1 MLETDTS
8 IKPTSDEATAQSPT
22 TPTSPTQSN
31 SRYSTHIVL
40 TTYPGQSGIDPI
52 PLEWGA
58 PDAKSRGPVVVSRS
72 SALLKRRN
80 AMGAHGGSYSIY
92 NALAIAAGDLEPNFR
107 PDLSNSQP
115 TFNFPW
121 QPAWADKTK
130 IVSMDPWGHDIV
142 NQFRDEL
149 SKGWDIRPTM
159 AVTRANMNFAEIAD
173 AVKEGKLDVD
183 GSIVVDS
190 SGEVRVTKVAVEPV
204 WYLPGVAE
212 RFGVDEGTLR
222 RTLFEHTGGS
232 YPELITR
239 PDLKIFLPPIGGLT
253 VYIFGPPERVSDENV
268 KLALRIHDECN
279 GSDVFQSDICTCRP
293 YLAFGIREAIR
304 EAQSGGS
311 GVVIYFRKEGRAL
324 GEVIKYLVYNAR
336 KRGGDTADKYF
347 TRTENIAGV
356 RDMRFQALM
365 PDILHWLGI
374 KKIDRML
381 SMSNMKHDAIVESGI
396 KILERIP
403 IPDEMIP
410 QDSRVEID
418 AKINAGYFTTGKNVT
433 AEDLAAVRGRGWE
446 KWEDITSLRITMGSS
461 VTVTPQ
467 PRIPKAG
474 VWCPAVTFFDH
485 STDTL
490 DLDAQKK
497 YYQYLSTTGLAG
509 LVILGTNSE
518 AFLLTREERAQLIAT
533 ARAAV
538 GPDYPLM
545 AGCGAH
551 STKQVLELAEDAAAA
566 GANYI
571 LVLPPAYFGKATT
584 PAVVK
589 RFFADVARKSPLP
602 VVVYN
607 FPGVCN
613 GVDLDSETITAIVR
627 ESAASSGNGVSNVVG
642 VKLTCGSVGKIT
654 RLAATFSKEEFAI
667 YGGQSDFLIGGLA
680 AGSAGCIAAFA
691 NVFPKTASKIY
702 DLYVAGK
709 IQEAVE
715 LQRQAALAESP
726 CKSGIAATKYAAAIF
741 SARAAGIEGAEEK
754 LKPRTPYEE
763 PAEGAKKGVQDLMSA
778 VAKVEGSI

>member
-1 MLETDTS
+1 MVEEDTNT
-8 IKPTSDEATAQSPT
+8 PTKGPEATAVQSPT
-22 TPTSPTQSN
+22 ST
-31 SRYSTHIVL
+31 SRYSKHIVL
-40 TTYPGQSGIDPI
+40 TTYPGQSGIDPV

-58 PDAKSRGPVVVSRS
+58 PDATSRGPVVVSRS
-72 SALLKRRN
+72 GAFLKRRN
-80 AMGAHGGSYSIY
+80 AIGAHGGSYSIY
-92 NALAIAAGDLEPNFR
+92 NALAIAAGDLDPDFRPNFV
-107 PDLSNSQP
+107 NTEP
-115 TFNFPW
+115 TFDFLW
-121 QPAWADKTK
+121 QSSWADKTK
-130 IVSMDPWGHDIV
+130 IVSIDPYGHDV
-142 NQFRDEL
+142 VKYFRDEINA
-149 SKGWDIRPTM
+149 GWDIRPTM
-159 AVTRANMNFAEIAD
+159 AVTRANMKLAEIGE
-173 AVKEGKLDVD
+173 AVRDGHLEVD

-212 RFGVDEGTLR
+212 RFGVDEPTLR

-304 EAQSGGS
+304 EAQNGGS

-324 GEVIKYLVYNAR
+324 GEVTKYLVYNAR

-403 IPDEMIP
+403 IPEDMIP
-410 QDSRVEID
+410 DDSRVEID
-418 AKINAGYFTTGKNVT
+418 AKINAGYFTTGKPYT
-433 AEDLAAVRGRGWE
+433 MEELAQVRGRGWE
-446 KWEDITSLRITMGSS
+446 KWEDITVRCLTMGSQS
-461 VTVTPQ
+461 PAVTKQ
-467 PRIPKAG
+467 PHVPKAG

-485 STDTL
+485 ATDTI
-490 DLDAQKK
+490 DLEAQKK
-497 YYQYLSTTGLAG
+497 YYAYLSKTGLAG

-518 AFLLTREERAQLIAT
+518 AFLLTREERAQLIAA
-533 ARAAV
+533 AREAV
-538 GPDYPLM
+538 GPDFPLM
-545 AGCGAH
+545 AGVGAH
-551 STKQVLELAEDAAAA
+551 STKQVLELAADAVAA
-566 GANYI
+566 GANYL

-584 PAVVK
+584 ASVVK
-589 RFFADVARKSPLP
+589 RFFADVARQSPLP
-602 VVVYN
+602 VVIYN

-613 GVDLDSETITAIVR
+613 GVDIDSETITDIVR
-627 ESAASSGNGVSNVVG
+627 ESAKSSPGGASNVVG
-642 VKLTCGSVGKIT
+642 VKLTCASVGKIT
-654 RLAATFSKEEFAI
+654 RLAATFPASEFAV
-667 YGGQSDFLIGGLA
+667 YGGQSDFLIGGLSV
-680 AGSAGCIAAFA
+680 GSAGCIAAFA
-691 NVFPKTASKIY
+691 NVFPRTASKVY
-702 DLYVAGK
+702 ELYASGK
-709 IQEAVE
+709 VTEAIE
-715 LQRQAALAESP
+715 LHRKAALAESP
-726 CKSGIAATKYAAAIF
+726 CKSGIASTKYATAIY
-741 SARAAGIEGAEEK
+741 SAKLAGIEGAEEK

-763 PAEGAKKGVQDLMSA
+763 PAEGAKKLVREIMRGIAEIETTV
-778 VAKVEGSI
+778 

>member
-1 MLETDTS
+1 MTETDTPE
-8 IKPTSDEATAQSPT
+8 KPTADATTIQSPL
-22 TPTSPTQSN
+22 SPE
-31 SRYSTHIVL
+31 SRHSTHIVL
-40 TTYPGQSGIDPI
+40 TTYPGQSGIDPV
-52 PLEWGA
+52 PLQWGA

-72 SALLKRRN
+72 GPLLKRRN

-92 NALAIAAGDLEPNFR
+92 NALAIAAGDLPPDFR
-107 PDLSNSQP
+107 PDFKNSEP

-121 QPAWADKTK
+121 QPAWADKDK
-130 IVSMDPWGHDIV
+130 IVSMDPYGHDIV
-142 NQFRDEL
+142 DKFRDEL
-149 SKGWDIRPTM
+149 NAGWDIRPTM
-159 AVTRANMNFAEIAD
+159 AITRANMKLAEIAD
-173 AVKEGKLDVD
+173 AVRDGQLDVD
-183 GSIVVDS
+183 GSIIVDS

-204 WYLPGVAE
+204 WYLPGVAD
-212 RFGVDEGTLR
+212 RFGVTEAVLR

-239 PDLKIFLPPIGGLT
+239 PDLKVFLPPIGGLT

-304 EAQSGGS
+304 EAQNGGS

-381 SMSNMKHDAIVESGI
+381 SMSNMKHDAIVQSGI
-396 KILERIP
+396 KILERVP
-403 IPDEMIP
+403 IPEDMIP
-410 QDSRVEID
+410 NDSRVEID
-418 AKINAGYFTTGKNVT
+418 AKINAGYFTTGRQYT
-433 AEDLAAVRGRGWE
+433 MEELAKVKGRGWE
-446 KWEDITSLRITMGSS
+446 KWEDVTKPKKQTRKMGSS
-461 VTVTPQ
+461 VTLQ
-467 PRIPKAG
+467 PHVPKAG
-474 VWCPAVTFFDH
+474 VWCPAITFFDH
-485 STDTL
+485 SSDTL
-490 DLDAQKK
+490 DLAAQKK
-497 YYQYLSTTGLAG
+497 YYSYLSTTGLAG

-533 ARAAV
+533 AREAV

-545 AGCGAH
+545 AGVGAH
-551 STKQVLELAEDAAAA
+551 STKQVLELTHDAAAA
-566 GANYI
+566 GANYL

-584 PAVVK
+584 AGVVK
-589 RFFADVARKSPLP
+589 RFFADVAAQAPLP

-613 GVDLDSETITAIVR
+613 GVDLDSETITDIVR
-627 ESAASSGNGVSNVVG
+627 ESAGRRADGVSNVVG
-642 VKLTCGSVGKIT
+642 VKLTCASVGKIT
-654 RLAATFSKEEFAI
+654 RLAATFKPDEFAI
-667 YGGQSDFLIGGLA
+667 YGGQSDFLIGGLSV
-680 AGSAGCIAAFA
+680 GSAGCIAAFA
-691 NVFPKTASKIY
+691 NVFPRTASRVY
-702 DLYVAGK
+702 ELYKAGK
-709 IQEAVE
+709 VAEAME
-715 LQRQAALAESP
+715 LQQKAALAESP
-726 CKSGIAATKYAAAIF
+726 CKSGIASTKYAAAIY
-741 SARAAGIEGAEEK
+741 SAPLAGIKGAEEK

-763 PAEGAKKGVQDLMSA
+763 PTEGAKKTVRELMGT
-778 VAKVEGSI
+778 VAQLEISI